1 MHYAYR
7 RDEIDIEC
15 LQTVD
20 ALQSIL
26 CRESTMQTP
35 VTSESLTTLADQ
47 QGTDSARSSE
57 VETPQAHVT
66 HTMEKPSKTDFTSG
80 QPLHERSK
88 PIPFN
93 APTGPHE
100 IVDSYAPYGR
110 HLVQGAN
117 LADGIVICRLSR
129 RATKPE
135 FTAPHETEEFPE
147 LLDFSIDIE
156 EILGSS
162 DSLQQERPKGRVLKF
177 EVPPHMKAMPPAS
190 FVKPSNSTGAAKVIE
205 FRRPGQ
211 KPTVSDKQIL

>member
-1 MHYAYR
+1 
-7 RDEIDIEC
+7 
-15 LQTVD
+15 
-20 ALQSIL
+20 
-26 CRESTMQTP
+26 MQTP

-47 QGTDSARSSE
+47 QRTDSARSSE

-66 HTMEKPSKTDFTSG
+66 HTMEKRSETDFTSG

-88 PIPFN
+88 LIPFDM
-93 APTGPHE
+93 PTGQHE
-100 IVDSYAPYGR
+100 IVDSYAPYGV
-110 HLVQGAN
+110 VQGAN
-117 LADGIVICRLSR
+117 LADAIVICRLSR

-162 DSLQQERPKGRVLKF
+162 DSLQQERPKGRLLKW
-177 EVPPHMKAMPPAS
+177 EVPLHMKAMPPAS
-190 FVKPSNSTGAAKVIE
+190 FVKPSNSTGVAKVIE